1 MTDAAPRPGHRH
13 DLLVIGGGPAG
24 SATAYW
30 AAEHGLDVVFVERK
44 RFPREKTCGD
54 GLTPRAAKQL
64 HDMGLADTLSG
75 YHRIDGLRAIAH
87 GKTLELKW
95 PEHPVYPSF
104 GYVVRRADLDTFVA
118 ENAVNR
124 GAILRQ
130 HTEALAPIFTPRHA
144 NETRMLVCE
153 VIDGLLDEWTPKS
166 SFEFQEF
173 ASYFPISVLSR
184 MIGGPVEA
192 IPRLRSSM
200 ELASLFFAMDASRMP
215 EIDAAYRVLD
225 DFAQGL
231 LTERRTRPVHDGE
244 ADLLDMLIAASTAGK
259 LSDREIVDL
268 LMFMYTAGYDTSKNV
283 LTLIMRQMIE
293 RPDLYERCAAD
304 VEFCRKVVEEML
316 RFCGVS
322 TSFRITT
329 TDVEYRDVLLPKGA
343 MIFFPVSVAGRDPGT
358 FAQADRFDPE
368 RPNDPQHRHIAF
380 GRGMHVCLGQHLARV
395 QLQEGLH
402 RIAQRIREPKLA
414 GEIAW
419 RPFPGVWG
427 LKALPISFVPT

>member
-1 MTDAAPRPGHRH
+1 MQILAELDLPHLAMEDPAFAADPFPHFAAARARHPWLAKSVFGHVVTEYGAMK
-13 DLLVIGGGPAG
+13 DLLGLND
-24 SATAYW
+24 SLRTATDGV
-30 AAEHGLDVVFVERK
+30 AEIMGAKGTFSGDYVERNIFNQQGDAH
-44 RFPREKTCGD
+44 RRLRET
-54 GLTPRAAKQL
+54 
-64 HDMGLADTLSG
+64 
-75 YHRIDGLRAIAH
+75 
-87 GKTLELKW
+87 
-95 PEHPVYPSF
+95 
-104 GYVVRRADLDTFVA
+104 
-118 ENAVNR
+118 
-124 GAILRQ
+124 
-130 HTEALAPIFTPRHA
+130 LAPIFTPRHA

>member
-1 MTDAAPRPGHRH
+1 MQILAELDLPHLAMEDPAFAADPFPHFAAARARHPWLAKSVFGHVVTEYGAMK
-13 DLLVIGGGPAG
+13 DLLGLND
-24 SATAYW
+24 SLRTATDGV
-30 AAEHGLDVVFVERK
+30 AEIMGAKGTFSGDYVERNIFNQ
-44 RFPREKTCGD
+44 RGD
-54 GLTPRAAKQL
+54 T
-64 HDMGLADTLSG
+64 
-75 YHRIDGLRAIAH
+75 HRRLR
-87 GKTLELKW
+87 
-95 PEHPVYPSF
+95 
-104 GYVVRRADLDTFVA
+104 
-118 ENAVNR
+118 
-124 GAILRQ
+124 
-130 HTEALAPIFTPRHA
+130 EALAPIFTPRHA

-153 VIDGLLDEWTPKS
+153 VIDGLLDEWTPKG